1 MIFIHFGFIILKCI
15 ITELVSTNN
24 NNNNNKKGFPLVLQQ
39 TDDVF
44 VFIYRGSR
52 SQAAASQP
60 LQLFCHL
67 SGQSLQVAP
76 SIFLITHPD
85 TDTHT
90 HTLLQM

>member
-15 ITELVSTNN
+15 ITELVST
-24 NNNNNKKGFPLVLQQ
+24 NNNNKKGFPLVLQQ

-85 TDTHT
+85 THT